1 MTSIEMAKVED
12 YKIISYNN
20 HVRVQKEV
28 VGLRNQGYQ
37 PWGELSV
44 VVSPVSNT
52 PIFTQAMVKYDA
64 LWNDT

>member
-1 MTSIEMAKVED
+1 MATIEMAKVED

-20 HVRVQKEV
+20 HIRVQKEI

-44 VVSPVSNT
+44 VVSPASNT